1 MKLSSYLDE
10 KLIFENL
17 DGNSIEEV
25 INVLVNKVAK
35 VNKTVESYKNLIEDA
50 ILKREHKISTAIGKG
65 IAIPHARV
73 DEYNDVLVVI
83 GKLKNPIDNKVEA
96 THTMDKVD
104 LVFVIIAGRTKNK
117 TVLKQQ
123 EQSKEFLKK
132 DSLLNSKQ
140 KDSLVKEFNSKNAE
154 KKENYEDSGDIII
167 RGKSTEAK
175 NFAYYLKKGEDT
187 ISSLKIS
194 GDATFEY
201 KNFWNNFKIKGESSR
216 LKNEKTIQNSN
227 KSVKSLVQNNKETI
241 KKKTENNKNVKEKD
255 FTFSFWIFSFSCFVI
270 IWILIWLW
278 YKFKK

>member
-1 MKLSSYLDE
+1 MKTTIQILTLLL
-10 KLIFENL
+10 LISFT
-17 DGNSIEEV
+17 SC
-25 INVLVNKVAK
+25 
-35 VNKTVESYKNLIEDA
+35 
-50 ILKREHKISTAIGKG
+50 
-65 IAIPHARV
+65 
-73 DEYNDVLVVI
+73 
-83 GKLKNPIDNKVEA
+83 
-96 THTMDKVD
+96 
-104 LVFVIIAGRTKNK
+104 RTKNK

-123 EQSKEFLKK
+123 EQNKESFFKN
-132 DSLLNSKQ
+132 SLLSSKQ

-154 KKENYEDSGDIII
+154 KKENYEDSGSIII

-201 KNFWNNFKIKGESSR
+201 KNFWKNFKIEEESSQ
-216 LKNEKTIQNSN
+216 LKNEKTIQNSD
-227 KSVKSLVQNNKETI
+227 KKIVSSVKNNKKTI

-270 IWILIWLW
+270 ICVLIWLW

>member
-1 MKLSSYLDE
+1 MKTIIQILTLLL
-10 KLIFENL
+10 LISF
-17 DGNSIEEV
+17 
-25 INVLVNKVAK
+25 
-35 VNKTVESYKNLIEDA
+35 
-50 ILKREHKISTAIGKG
+50 TAC
-65 IAIPHARV
+65 
-73 DEYNDVLVVI
+73 
-83 GKLKNPIDNKVEA
+83 
-96 THTMDKVD
+96 
-104 LVFVIIAGRTKNK
+104 RTKNK
-117 TVLKQQ
+117 TTLKQQ

-201 KNFWNNFKIKGESSR
+201 KNFWNNFKIKEESSQ

-227 KSVKSLVQNNKETI
+227 KSVEYLVQNNKKTT
-241 KKKTENNKNVKEKD
+241 KKKIENNKNIKEKD

>member
-1 MKLSSYLDE
+1 MKTIIQILTLL
-10 KLIFENL
+10 LI
-17 DGNSIEEV
+17 
-25 INVLVNKVAK
+25 
-35 VNKTVESYKNLIEDA
+35 
-50 ILKREHKISTAIGKG
+50 ISFTAC
-65 IAIPHARV
+65 
-73 DEYNDVLVVI
+73 
-83 GKLKNPIDNKVEA
+83 
-96 THTMDKVD
+96 
-104 LVFVIIAGRTKNK
+104 RTKNK
-117 TVLKQQ
+117 TTLKLQ
-123 EQSKEFLKK
+123 EQSKESFFKN
-132 DSLLNSKQ
+132 SLLSSKQ

-154 KKENYEDSGDIII
+154 KKENHEDSGDIII

>member
-1 MKLSSYLDE
+1 MKTTIQI
-10 KLIFENL
+10 LIL
-17 DGNSIEEV
+17 
-25 INVLVNKVAK
+25 LL
-35 VNKTVESYKNLIEDA
+35 LI
-50 ILKREHKISTAIGKG
+50 SFTACR
-65 IAIPHARV
+65 A
-73 DEYNDVLVVI
+73 
-83 GKLKNPIDNKVEA
+83 
-96 THTMDKVD
+96 
-104 LVFVIIAGRTKNK
+104 KNK

-123 EQSKEFLKK
+123 EQNKEFLKK

-154 KKENYEDSGDIII
+154 KKENYEDSGNIII
-167 RGKSTEAK
+167 KGKSTEAK

-201 KNFWNNFKIKGESSR
+201 KNFWSNFKIKQESSQ

-227 KSVKSLVQNNKETI
+227 KSVKSSVQNNKETI
-241 KKKTENNKNVKEKD
+241 KKKNENNKNVKEKD
-255 FTFSFWIFSFSCFVI
+255 FTFSFWIFSCFVI